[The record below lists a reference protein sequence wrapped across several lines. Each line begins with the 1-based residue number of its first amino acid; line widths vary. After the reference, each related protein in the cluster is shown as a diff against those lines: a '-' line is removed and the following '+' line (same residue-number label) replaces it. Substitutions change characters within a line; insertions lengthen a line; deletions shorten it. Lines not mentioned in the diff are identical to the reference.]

1 MPKRVALDTGI
12 FRELCHTESEPEWFS
27 TFVKMAK
34 DGWSFHLTDVCFAE
48 IIAARERSAITDA
61 EGKRAV
67 VLLEQI
73 LSEYFPCLPGNRKL
87 FHLCGFRHKDDLDYG
102 FDENFEREYS
112 IASWKGLKQLMA
124 SGEISEDR
132 YSIKKGKSEEVLKEE
147 RKKWINAMTRKPE
160 PDFDYEKCVQ
170 IIKCDFD
177 AGSETDGLPM
187 SVRGDIIAHAMA
199 EWGRR
204 IASGY
209 NPSSRKRRNDGIDF
223 HLNFSFLWPAL
234 LVTTDKKFKNS
245 LRGLKSYQA
254 NWVFLPKELAEKWE
268 QQTLIEPTWP
278 TGDNE

>member
-34 DGWSFHLTDVCFAE
+34 EGWSFHLTDVCFAE

-61 EGKRAV
+61 EGKKAV

-73 LSEYFPCLPGNRKL
+73 LSEYFPCLPGNRIL
-87 FHLCGFRHKDDLDYG
+87 FHLCGFRYKDDSDYD
-102 FDENFEREYS
+102 FDENFQRKYS
-112 IASWKGLKQLMA
+112 IDLWKGLKQLMT
-124 SGEISEDR
+124 SREISGDR
-132 YSIKKGKSEEVLKEE
+132 SPIKKGKSEKVLKGE
-147 RKKWINAMTRKPE
+147 RAKWINAMTRKPE
-160 PDFDYEKCVQ
+160 PDFDYEQCVQ
-170 IIKCDFD
+170 DIKCSFD
-177 AGSETDGLPM
+177 QWAETDGLPM
-187 SVRGDIIAHAMA
+187 SIRGDIIAHAMA
-199 EWGRR
+199 ELGRR
-204 IASGY
+204 IESGY

-234 LVTTDKKFKNS
+234 LVTTDKNFKKF
-245 LRGLKSYQA
+245 LRCLKSYQA
-254 NWVFLPKELAEKWE
+254 QWVFLPEELAEKWE